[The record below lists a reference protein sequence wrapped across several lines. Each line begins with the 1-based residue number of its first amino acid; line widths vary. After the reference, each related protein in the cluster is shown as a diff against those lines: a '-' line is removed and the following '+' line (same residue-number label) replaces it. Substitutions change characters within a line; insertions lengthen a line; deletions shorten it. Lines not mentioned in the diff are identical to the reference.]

1 MGSHWRTYKRK
12 ALLWPYP
19 PNLHLLILRTELML
33 GTSVLCILLGLV
45 AIVVARRRRYRLPPG
60 PRGRPIVGN
69 LFDIPTGRSWLGWL
83 SHAKRYGALTY
94 LRMFGTH
101 IIALNDPQ
109 AAAELFEK
117 RSAVF
122 SERPQLVFG
131 GEMCGWKDT
140 LALLSYGAKFRMYR
154 KELHQVRTYS
164 RIKLSHI
171 RVS

>member
-1 MGSHWRTYKRK
+1 MRYHILWTVD
-12 ALLWPYP
+12 ALFAALGVV
-19 PNLHLLILRTELML
+19 LLRRLVLRLQHHDR
-33 GTSVLCILLGLV
+33 CP
-45 AIVVARRRRYRLPPG
+45 LPPG
-60 PRGRPIVGN
+60 PTPLPFIGN

-101 IIALNDPQ
+101 IITLNDPQ